1 MLDNLRDSAEQS
13 PFFQEEEPVEAVETV
28 KVTQPKAPFLGMTPA
43 QRLVIAVMLLLMVCV
58 LGSFCLLISEK
69 IVLPF

>member
-13 PFFQEEEPVEAVETV
+13 PFFQEEEPVEEAEAVKAV
-28 KVTQPKAPFLGMTPA
+28 QPKAPFLGMTSA
-43 QRLVIAVMLLLMVCV
+43 QRFVIAIMLFLMVCV

-69 IVLPF
+69 VVLPF